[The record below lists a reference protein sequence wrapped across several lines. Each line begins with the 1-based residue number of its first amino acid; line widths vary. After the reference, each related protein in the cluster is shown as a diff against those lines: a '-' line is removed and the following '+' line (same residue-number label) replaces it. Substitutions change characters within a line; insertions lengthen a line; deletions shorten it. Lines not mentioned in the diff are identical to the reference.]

1 MNIEHRTS
9 NAEHRRIRIPLGV
22 ALSLGCVAALGLA
35 GCATPPKVAK
45 PIDPDIGV
53 ISVAANKA
61 FARGQVEAA
70 SRQFARALDHAR
82 AADAAADIS
91 DQAYN
96 LAACFLL
103 QDQPALARRLLAE
116 ARTEAVRSNRDA
128 TDVLLLDAKAA
139 RRLGQPAE
147 AAALADQVAASSAKP
162 GSKLQALIIKAH
174 VQNDAG
180 HLQPADLGAIR
191 LLARDVNEAALNAEV
206 ENLGGSAA
214 QRERSFGD
222 AAAAFDREAAS
233 WQRAGHFRE
242 MALALARAGAAWQA
256 DGRSLEAADRLY
268 RAARSLFAQG
278 DAVGA
283 LQRIEPALT
292 AAKAAQQD
300 ELATRIVALFEEIKQ
315 SVAHGAGSAQ

>member
-1 MNIEHRTS
+1 MNCRLKIEDCRF
-9 NAEHRRIRIPLGV
+9 AV
-22 ALSLGCVAALGLA
+22 ALATALIIA
-35 GCATPPKVAK
+35 GCATPLKVAK

-70 SRQFARALDHAR
+70 ARQFARALDHAR

-103 QDQPALARRLLAE
+103 LDQPVLARRLLAE
-116 ARTEAVRSNRDA
+116 AKTEAARGKRDV

-147 AAALADQVAASSAKP
+147 AVALADQIAATAGKP
-162 GSKLQALIIKAH
+162 GTKLQALIIKAL

-180 HLQPADLGAIR
+180 KLRTPDLSAIR
-191 LLARDVNEAALNAEV
+191 LLAQDVKDTSLQAEV
-206 ENLGGSAA
+206 ENLGGSVAL
-214 QRERSFGD
+214 RESSFGE
-222 AAAAFDREAAS
+222 AAAAFDREAAG

-242 MALALARAGAAWQA
+242 MALALARAGAAWQS
-256 DGRSLEAADRLY
+256 DGRSVEAADRLY

-283 LQRIEPALT
+283 LRQIEPALT

-300 ELATRIVALFEEIKQ
+300 ELATRIVALFEEIKLN
-315 SVAHGAGSAQ
+315 VAHGAESAK